1 MPKCNS
7 GGERERE
14 AAAGIPSLFSSICIY
29 IRVCGFGLTSAAGPE
44 INERKREE
52 KGDMTD
58 ENETWDRKNVT
69 CDVLGDAT
77 SSSGTKQGE

>member
-1 MPKCNS
+1 M
-7 GGERERE
+7 ERERE
-14 AAAGIPSLFSSICIY
+14 KQLLAFRLYFHRYVY